1 MIEPFDLQSQSTRGA
16 FDALTEA
23 ARQCKPLRA
32 PLPGMRGWAAEDSA
46 RRRQQRERE
55 TRVSAELEQAQ
66 ADWRDAYARHEN
78 AAVRAVL
85 DIHQPHAGYDQVECD
100 ECKDGGGGYEA
111 EPTAWQC
118 ATFAAINNAPDDP
131 RVADDPSD
139 QFSPAGKDS
148 A

>member
-32 PLPGMRGWAAEDSA
+32 PLPGMRGWAAEESA

-85 DIHQPHAGYDQVECD
+85 DIHQPEAGYDHAVCTDCRESDC
-100 ECKDGGGGYEA
+100 GEA
-111 EPTAWQC
+111 AAIEWQC
-118 ATFAAINNAPDDP
+118 ATFTAINDTPE
-131 RVADDPSD
+131 
-139 QFSPAGKDS
+139 GK
-148 A
+148 